1 MNAFRAFFR
10 NLTGKILLIAM
21 LPVGLFLLLVFL
33 YMLPKLQTAYIEAK
47 KQGVQ
52 FVVESSMGVLENL
65 QQEVVAGR
73 LSLDEAQTKAK
84 GIINSLHFAGKN
96 YLYIQAPGP
105 IMISHPRAD
114 LVGKATDSL
123 EPIMAKLFRDLD
135 RVGQTSGGGFW
146 AYDFTKAGA
155 TGLFPKV
162 TFVKKFDAWGWILG
176 AGIYIDD
183 AINEFRSFA
192 TQIGIATLLIAIAV
206 FFASVKLAKRMV
218 MPLEALIQGLRQSD
232 LNRRIEVR
240 TQDEIA
246 LAAGA
251 FNDYNQGLRTTVL
264 GVSGFAEQVA
274 SGSQE
279 LSASSKEMSRAV
291 HEIAL
296 VGEDL
301 KRSGEQVVA
310 AMTGLQQNARGVNEQ
325 IHSTGEAVQKAVSD
339 TDLSAEAGRH
349 AADGMAEIEKA
360 TEQIVRAVGVIQDI
374 ARQTNLLSLNAAIE
388 AAKAGTMGKGFAVVA
403 EEVRKLAERSR
414 SSAQEI
420 ELHIQGTQDAVKEGV
435 SSVRKTLDHLE
446 AIRERITHVSTSIQ
460 EVGRLSQTQAET
472 SGQVGQ
478 MMNQT
483 NNRLT
488 QNAAATHELAATV
501 QEVTRTS
508 DDLARV
514 GEGLHEVVKGFKL

>member
-1 MNAFRAFFR
+1 MSLFRDTFR

-21 LPVGLFLLLVFL
+21 LPVGRFLLLVFL
-33 YMLPKLQTAYIEAK
+33 YMLPKLQVAYIEAK

-73 LSLDEAQTKAK
+73 MGLEEAQTKAK

-105 IMISHPRAD
+105 IMIAHPRAD
-114 LVGKATDSL
+114 LVGKVTDSL

-135 RVGQTSGGGFW
+135 RVGQTPGGGFW

-183 AINEFRSFA
+183 AVTEFRAFA
-192 TQIGIATLLIAIAV
+192 TQIGIATVLIAIIV
-206 FFASVKLAKRMV
+206 FFTSVQLAKRMIL
-218 MPLEALIQGLRQSD
+218 PLEALIQGLRQSD
-232 LNRRIEVR
+232 LNRRIEVK

-264 GVSGFAEQVA
+264 GVSGFAERVA
-274 SGSQE
+274 SGSHE
-279 LSASSKEMSRAV
+279 LSASSREMSQGVRA
-291 HEIAL
+291 IAL
-296 VGEDL
+296 VGEGL
-301 KRSGEQVVA
+301 KQSGEQVVA
-310 AMTGLQQNARGVNEQ
+310 AMTGLEQNVRGVNKQ
-325 IHSTGEAVQKAVSD
+325 ILSTGETVMQAVAD
-339 TDLSAEAGRH
+339 TDLGSEAGRH
-349 AADGMAEIEKA
+349 AAEGMAEIEKA
-360 TEQIVRAVGVIQDI
+360 TEQIVRAVGVIQEI

-414 SSAQEI
+414 SSALEI
-420 ELHIQGTQDAVKEGV
+420 EQHIQGTQDAVNAGV
-435 SSVRKTLDHLE
+435 SSVRKTMEHLE

-460 EVGRLSQTQAET
+460 EVGRLSQAQAET

-483 NNRLT
+483 NSRLA
-488 QNAAATHELAATV
+488 QNAAATHQLAATV

-508 DDLARV
+508 EDLARV

>member
-1 MNAFRAFFR
+1 
-10 NLTGKILLIAM
+10 LTGKILLIAM

-33 YMLPKLQTAYIEAK
+33 YILPKLSTAYIESK

-52 FVVESSMGVLENL
+52 YVVESSMGVLENL
-65 QQEVVAGR
+65 QGEVVAGR
-73 LSLDEAQTKAK
+73 LSIDEAQTKAK
-84 GIINSLHFAGKN
+84 SLINSLHFAGKN

-105 IMISHPRAD
+105 VMISHPRAD

-135 RVGQTSGGGFW
+135 RVGQTPGGGFW
-146 AYDFTKAGA
+146 TYDFTKAGA

-183 AINEFRSFA
+183 AQREFRAFS
-192 TQIGIATLLIAIAV
+192 IEILIACLAITIIV
-206 FFASVKLAKRMV
+206 FFASVGLAKRMV
-218 MPLEALIQGLRQSD
+218 RPLDALVQGLQQSD
-232 LNRRIEVR
+232 LGRRIEVS

-264 GVSGFAEQVA
+264 GVSSLAERVA
-274 SGSQE
+274 SGSHE
-279 LSASSKEMSRAV
+279 LSASSREMSQAV
-291 HEIAL
+291 HEIAQ
-296 VGEDL
+296 VGEGL
-301 KRSGEQVVA
+301 KGSGEQVVE
-310 AMTGLQQNARGVNEQ
+310 AMNGLQQNVRGVNDQ
-325 IHSTGEAVQKAVSD
+325 ISSTGETVQKAVSD
-339 TDLSAEAGRH
+339 TDHSAEAGRR
-349 AADGMAEIEKA
+349 AAEGMAEIEKA

-420 ELHIQGTQDAVKEGV
+420 EQLIQGTQDAVKDGV
-435 SSVRKTLDHLE
+435 SSVRITLEHLE
-446 AIRERITHVSTSIQ
+446 AIRGRITDVATSIQ
-460 EVGRLSQTQAET
+460 EVGRLSQAQAET
-472 SGQVGQ
+472 SGHVGL
-478 MMNQT
+478 MMDQT
-483 NNRLT
+483 NNRLA

-508 DDLARV
+508 DDLAQV
-514 GEGLHEVVKGFKL
+514 GEGLHKVVKGFKL